1 MCIHQIC
8 KLSVGVSVLRLKIEP
23 NMQERS
29 LKAFLDLTILSAL
42 AEQPLTGYKIS
53 RLFLKKFGILISP
66 SMIYSNLNILEKKGW
81 IKCNRKQG
89 RRTYSLTEQGHK
101 IVENMTNITQEIRS
115 SIITMIGN

>member
-1 MCIHQIC
+1 M
-8 KLSVGVSVLRLKIEP
+8 RLEIEP

-29 LKAFLDLTILSAL
+29 LKAFLDLAILSAL

-66 SMIYSNLNILEKKGW
+66 SMIYANLKNLEKKGW
-81 IKCNRKQG
+81 IKCNQKQDG
-89 RRTYSLTEQGHK
+89 RTYSLTEQGRN

-115 SIITMIGN
+115 SIITMLRN